1 MAPKFYLAKEGQD
14 LTRIDLAELKE
25 LIVNGTITGDD
36 LIYAKHLT
44 VWTKTRHAKGFRT
57 LIARIESCSKSSEGE
72 ASEILH
78 QSEKI
83 IDATLSVPQLPHTT
97 EVPKP
102 LSDFKPDNQSRRP
115 ISYYIAQKSTDN
127 IKNPGSANIQKTK
140 RIQMI
145 AASILFIL
153 LGVTTYLLIPS
164 SRLSKANVAGTVKFL
179 GQPIESGKISFESPD
194 ATSPGSNGNIVNG
207 QYEMSGDEG
216 PGTGIMIVR
225 FWATRKTG
233 RKLDPKKLGPGLEQS
248 MTDLDEQEMYIPA
261 KHNSAS
267 KHTVQIIRGKTNVFD
282 FDLDDVPKKK

>member
-1 MAPKFYLAKEGQD
+1 LAPKFYLAKEGQD

-25 LIVNGTITGDD
+25 LILNGTITGDD

-78 QSEKI
+78 QSEKT
-83 IDATLSVPQLPHTT
+83 IDTT
-97 EVPKP
+97 ISASQFPETTKAPKP
-102 LSDFKPDNQSRRP
+102 LSDSKPNNQLPRQ
-115 ISYYIAQKSTDN
+115 ISYHLSQESTDN
-127 IKNPGSANIQKTK
+127 FKNPGSAHIQKTM
-140 RIQMI
+140 RPQMI
-145 AASILFIL
+145 SASMLVL
-153 LGVTTYLLIPS
+153 LLAVTTYFLLPS
-164 SRLSKANVAGTVKFL
+164 SGPSKANVAGTVKFL

-194 ATSPGSNGNIVNG
+194 STSPGSNGKIING